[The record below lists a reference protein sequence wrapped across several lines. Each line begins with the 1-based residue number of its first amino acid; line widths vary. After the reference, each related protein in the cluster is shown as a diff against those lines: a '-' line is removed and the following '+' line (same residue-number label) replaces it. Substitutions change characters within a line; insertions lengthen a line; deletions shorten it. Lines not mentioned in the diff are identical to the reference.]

1 MNDAQCDKHLIQ
13 WSTEERGEECPA
25 CILEAA
31 LKNIVDAIEDENDP
45 AFFSSIPSERDIL
58 LLSDAKQALLKA

>member
-31 LKNIVDAIEDENDP
+31 LKNIVDAIEDEYTP
-45 AFFSSIPSERDIL
+45 AFSLPLLTERDIL

>member
-31 LKNIVDAIEDENDP
+31 LKSLVEAIEYTP
-45 AFFSSIPSERDIL
+45 AFSSFLLNEEEVF
-58 LLSDAKQALLKA
+58 LLSDAKQALLA

>member
-25 CILEAA
+25 CILEQA
-31 LKNIVDAIEDENDP
+31 LQNIIDGINRDIKLLEDAQKAIES
-45 AFFSSIPSERDIL
+45 AAHI
-58 LLSDAKQALLKA
+58 A